1 MDVGCSQWGF
11 EASTMTPKH
20 HTGSAIPHFP
30 KTHPHQHTYYSIRM
44 HSYAH
49 PQHLKV
55 LKHFIYIQYGCGMQ
69 SMGVFSLNH
78 DTATAYRLGH
88 TPISLKFTPTCT
100 CNTAIRMHPY
110 AHPQHLKVLK
120 HFVYIQYGCGMQS
133 MEVCSLNH
141 DTATSYRLGQTPFSL
156 KSWPWMGRSSSPMV

>member
-1 MDVGCSQWGF
+1 MYTSNMDVGCSQWGF

-110 AHPQHLKVLK
+110 AHPQSTASQGAKPLLYTSNMDV
-120 HFVYIQYGCGMQS
+120 GCSQWGLQP
-133 MEVCSLNH
+133 
-141 DTATSYRLGQTPFSL
+141 QP
-156 KSWPWMGRSSSPMV
+156 